1 MQQVLAAMEVTAAA
15 QAAGRVG
22 VHGAVS
28 LEPLLHSPGQLE
40 QGIRSKVVLLL
51 AQLYSGIRCFTSHRL
66 RGALGRDAC
75 FCRTRLR
82 MGHGAHLRR
91 ERARQLLMAMLTA
104 SLLTR
109 LRRCLRTSHTWRSG
123 LVKSISRLLRDCQML
138 QSRAEWPVLSA
149 VGQNVSWQ
157 RSSVGTQAAGSTW

>member
-1 MQQVLAAMEVTAAA
+1 MEVTAAA

-40 QGIRSKVVLLL
+40 QVIRSKVVLLL